1 MIETQY
7 DKIENLYRIKV
18 TVPIEA
24 HERKISELFMSYQKL
39 QSRSAKVLSS
49 DYRMTKSRVD
59 LIVSVCDVQFDS

>member
-1 MIETQY
+1 MIETQ
-7 DKIENLYRIKV
+7 V

-59 LIVSVCDVQFDS
+59 LILSVCDVQFDS